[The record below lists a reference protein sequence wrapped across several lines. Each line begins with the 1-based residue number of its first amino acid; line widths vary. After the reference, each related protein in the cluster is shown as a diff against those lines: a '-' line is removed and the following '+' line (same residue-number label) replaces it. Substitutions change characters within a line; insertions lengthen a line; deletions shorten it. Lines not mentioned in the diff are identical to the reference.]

1 MGWLRKSEGGRKALP
16 PRAHGL
22 LRSHSHFC
30 AKPLACCAKQE
41 QRRICRRMRLCHVPE
56 GEAVY
61 EEGDTVRVRKSQACT
76 QAGPRGRAYASI
88 NIGIQICSPPPPPPR
103 LTHKIA
109 TNRRHTN
116 SNTLPRAHGV
126 CAPIHEQPDAI
137 YFVRVGVVDLLST
150 STGDGRG
157 MDLGTGIFGRA
168 VFLMSVRAAR
178 QHLLV
183 CAAASICCEP
193 GMGVGMWL
201 MFLLLI
207 PSLF

>member
-1 MGWLRKSEGGRKALP
+1 MEG
-16 PRAHGL
+16 
-22 LRSHSHFC
+22 
-30 AKPLACCAKQE
+30 
-41 QRRICRRMRLCHVPE
+41 RLCRPART
-56 GEAVY
+56 GNCAVTRIFAQNLSHAAQNRNN
-61 EEGDTVRVRKSQACT
+61 GGSAGGCGCAMFRRGRPCTRKVIRYAY
-76 QAGPRGRAYASI
+76 ANRRHARRRGRAGAHTQASI
-88 NIGIQICSPPPPPPR
+88 LEYKFFPDPRPPPPR